1 MNMTKFTINES
12 ANKSLNVGEKTK
24 SPCILIATPMFGGMC
39 TGHFTMATIN
49 AMNELRKQ
57 RIECHLASLM
67 NESLITRARN
77 ELARMFLDDDK
88 FTHLMFIDAD
98 IYFEEDS
105 ISRLYSYDEDI
116 VCGLYPKKEIEW
128 DRVKKASDA
137 GMNNLNE
144 YSCNFVI
151 NLPDGVTKIKQD
163 SRGLIEVRHAG
174 TGFMMVKRKVFEDL
188 SSSVAIYRSST
199 LKDQNDKYIKP
210 LVKQF
215 FDTSIDYTGALLSE
229 DYHFCELWRKKGGKI
244 FVDPD
249 IHLKHIGTHVFEGR
263 IV

>member
-1 MNMTKFTINES
+1 MTEFTINDSSETC
-12 ANKSLNVGEKTK
+12 LNIGAKTK
-24 SPCILIATPMFGGMC
+24 PPCILIATPMFGGMC

-49 AMNELRKQ
+49 AMNELRKH

-77 ELARMFLDDDK
+77 ELVRMFLDDEK

-98 IYFEEDS
+98 IYFEHDS
-105 ISRLYSYDEDI
+105 LSKLFNYDEDI

-128 DRVKKASDA
+128 DRVKRASDA
-137 GMNNLNE
+137 GMKNLNE
-144 YSCNFVI
+144 YACNFVI
-151 NLPDGVTKIKQD
+151 NLPDGVTKVEKD
-163 SRGLIEVRHAG
+163 SRGLVEVRHAG
-174 TGFMMVKRKVFEDL
+174 TGFMMIKRKVFETL
-188 SSSVAIYRSST
+188 SANVAIYRSST
-199 LKDQNDKYIKP
+199 LKDQNDNYIKP

-229 DYHFCELWRKKGGKI
+229 DYHFCEAWRKTGGKI